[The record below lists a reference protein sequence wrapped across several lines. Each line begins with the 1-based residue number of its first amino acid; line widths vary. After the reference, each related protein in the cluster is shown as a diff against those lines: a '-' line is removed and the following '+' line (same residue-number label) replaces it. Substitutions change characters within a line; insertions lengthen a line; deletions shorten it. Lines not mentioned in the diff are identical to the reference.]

1 MQAVISEHYGM
12 LSQFLPVVNHGGLE
26 ATLAARTSVTSS
38 FSVLIMVGSVPLARL
53 LATGLLAESLS
64 VEVTHDLDSMMKR
77 LDDSTP
83 DLAILDIDL
92 PDMDGAHLLAKLR
105 DSQPEL
111 RILALS
117 GQQGV
122 EGLIT
127 ALDHG
132 ADDYLPKPFSLLEL
146 VARVRVLRRRSQAT
160 VVAAPR
166 KTSVVLHRDQ
176 CQVERDGRLIDLTP
190 RELRLLEYLME
201 NAGKTLSRA
210 LLTQEVWNMPAEG
223 NTNIVDVYIKY
234 LRDKLDGDHDIKVI
248 RTIRGIGYSFQA
260 QS

>member
-1 MQAVISEHYGM
+1 MQAVMSEHYGM
-12 LSQFLPVVNHGGLE
+12 LSRFLPIIHHAGLD
-26 ATLAARTSVTSS
+26 AAVPAESTVTSS
-38 FSVLIMVGSVPLARL
+38 FNVLIMVGSLPLARL

-64 VEVTHDLDSMMKR
+64 VEVTHDLDSMMKCIGN
-77 LDDSTP
+77 SIP

-92 PDMDGAHLLAKLR
+92 PDMDGAELLTKLR
-105 DSQPEL
+105 ERQPEL

-117 GQQGV
+117 GRPGI
-122 EGLIT
+122 EGLVS

-146 VARVRVLRRRSQAT
+146 VARVRALRRRSQSITGAL
-160 VVAAPR
+160 PR

-176 CQVERDGRLIDLTP
+176 CQVERDGRRIDLTP
-190 RELRLLEYLME
+190 RELRLLEYLMD

-234 LRDKLDGDHDIKVI
+234 LRDKLDGDHEIKVI
-248 RTIRGIGYSFQA
+248 RTVRGIGYSFQA